1 MLDKDKLIL
10 AIYVNVDEIDDC
22 DVPIHIQAVNDYY
35 CFDESIIK
43 FIIPVKKSESHIE
56 CLTPKIVNDKLADEF
71 INEIKRLEKFIKNF
85 DKNEKKQIN

>member
-10 AIYVNVDEIDDC
+10 AIYVNVD
-22 DVPIHIQAVNDYY
+22 
-35 CFDESIIK
+35 
-43 FIIPVKKSESHIE
+43 KKSESHIE